1 MSFYVIVWLRQ
12 HPYLCHVFIPDYVY
26 RWNVCHYVICPLLKV
41 FYVIFYIIQLITK
54 EYLRLLHKRRFEWN
68 YCINRAKSQIRVIFF
83 NIWAKLQEMC
93 FLTWFWNTF
102 KWWLRRRLTQW
113 SRASWWY
120 SGPWAGLSGAG
131 KALYPGKVLLSWIFV
146 VDNLYV
152 HSNLSCTE
160 NMILLF
166 FAQFLNDSFPHIW
179 LENTPFETILAFILI
194 QQEQSRFEAKI
205 KPKFATCF
213 WLLTTLRR
221 SCEPDTAG
229 LQSRRS
235 PCQEDWGVGCPQIC
249 LRCVFEPC
257 FIFWKKT
264 TILT

>member
-1 MSFYVIVWLRQ
+1 MSFYVIYDWDNTHIYVMFYSRL
-12 HPYLCHVFIPDYVY
+12 HISLKCMSLCNLPTVNGTLCYFLHNSVKNQ
-26 RWNVCHYVICPLLKV
+26 R
-41 FYVIFYIIQLITK
+41 
-54 EYLRLLHKRRFEWN
+54 YLRLLHKRRFEWN

-120 SGPWAGLSGAG
+120 SGRWAGLSGAG

-166 FAQFLNDSFPHIW
+166 LPSF
-179 LENTPFETILAFILI
+179 
-194 QQEQSRFEAKI
+194 
-205 KPKFATCF
+205 
-213 WLLTTLRR
+213 
-221 SCEPDTAG
+221 
-229 LQSRRS
+229 
-235 PCQEDWGVGCPQIC
+235 
-249 LRCVFEPC
+249 
-257 FIFWKKT
+257 
-264 TILT
+264 